1 MKAIRILIKGNK
13 KPRVFIEHL
22 KSYKNS
28 RYGRS
33 DWIRTSG
40 HLNPIQVLYQ
50 TEPHPAATLDS
61 ILHLIKKIKRN
72 LEKILKSY
80 KFLLKQLILS
90 FS

>member
-33 DWIRTSG
+33 GWTGTRG
-40 HLNPIQVLYQ
+40 RLVPNQARYQ
-50 TEPHPAATLDS
+50 TALHPENTEITSAKD
-61 ILHLIKKIKRN
+61 III
-72 LEKILKSY
+72 
-80 KFLLKQLILS
+80 
-90 FS
+90 